1 MKSNLSD
8 EEFKEHI
15 KMTCSII
22 VDDIYDNFSMYN
34 SYFNNKNCNK
44 QENYQNKHIQITQEK
59 SKNETDK

>member
-34 SYFNNKNCNK
+34 SYFNKDNF
-44 QENYQNKHIQITQEK
+44 
-59 SKNETDK
+59 